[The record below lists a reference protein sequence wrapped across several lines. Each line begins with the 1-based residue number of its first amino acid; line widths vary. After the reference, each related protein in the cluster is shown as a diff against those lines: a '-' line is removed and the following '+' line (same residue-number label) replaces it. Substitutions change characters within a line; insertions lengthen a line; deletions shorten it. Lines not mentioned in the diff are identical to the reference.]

1 MLICRNLYR
10 ERNFPTASRAYTK
23 INLFYAY
30 ISEAIKLVNRTCLE
44 ATQTELFVTEIC
56 HRKYSHIMC
65 ADLKEVSDL
74 YQLPFS
80 V

>member
-30 ISEAIKLVNRTCLE
+30 ISEAIKLVNRTCFGSNTNRTLL
-44 ATQTELFVTEIC
+44 QRSVTESI
-56 HRKYSHIMC
+56 HI
-65 ADLKEVSDL
+65 
-74 YQLPFS
+74 
-80 V
+80 

>member
-30 ISEAIKLVNRTCLE
+30 ISEAIKLVNGTCFGSNTNRTLCY
-44 ATQTELFVTEIC
+44 
-56 HRKYSHIMC
+56 R
-65 ADLKEVSDL
+65 DLSQKVFT
-74 YQLPFS
+74 YN
-80 V
+80 VC